1 MLCLEFAI
9 PPLPQFV
16 TAGYAVWKPGDQ
28 HFART
33 FGVYDLLLVTRGTLY
48 MTEGQTEYEVCA
60 GKLLVLEAGL
70 RHFGHRACLEH
81 TEIYWVHFIHGHPAA
96 YISQGDI
103 PWSALLSKGTVE
115 DVEPS
120 TQQRMYLPKFAS
132 VDVQTVEPMLRELND
147 IHNRLNGENALKLH
161 VLQAELFAALQ
172 AHCAR
177 MTEPEPSSRL
187 AQAAAA
193 YLNEHWR
200 EPFER
205 AALEEKLHFQA
216 SYIARCM
223 KKHIGKTPLQYVLHM
238 RLEEA
243 KKLLGGTV
251 LGISEIAERVGIR
264 DSNYMTRLFTAK
276 LGMTPGAYRQMLRQR
291 MEEEGE
297 GTALLSKMPIDNEKP
312 TGL

>member
-16 TAGYAVWKPGDQ
+16 TAGHAVWKPGDR

-48 MTEGQTEYEVCA
+48 MTEEQTEYEVCA

-70 RHFGHRACLEH
+70 RHFGHRTCLEH
-81 TEIYWVHFIHGHPAA
+81 TEIYWVHFVHGHPAVH
-96 YISQGDI
+96 IRREDI
-103 PWSALLSKGTVE
+103 PWSNLLSKGTVE

-120 TQQRMYLPKFAS
+120 SQQRMYLPKFAS
-132 VDVQTVEPMLRELND
+132 VEVQTVEPMLRGLND

-161 VLQAELFAALQ
+161 LLLAELFAALQ
-172 AHCAR
+172 ADCAR
-177 MTEPEPSSRL
+177 MTEPEPSIRL
-187 AQAAAA
+187 ALAAAA

-223 KKHIGKTPLQYVLHM
+223 KKHIGKTPLQYVLHL

-276 LGMTPGAYRQMLRQR
+276 LGMTPGAYRQMLRQKK
-291 MEEEGE
+291 EGE
-297 GTALLSKMPIDNEKP
+297 GGESPGQP
-312 TGL
+312 

>member
-16 TAGYAVWKPGDQ
+16 TAGHAVWKPGDR

-48 MTEGQTEYEVCA
+48 MTEEQTEYEVCA

-70 RHFGHRACLEH
+70 RHFGHRACVEH
-81 TEIYWVHFIHGHPAA
+81 TEIYWVHFIHGHPAS
-96 YISQGDI
+96 YISQEDI

-120 TQQRMYLPKFAS
+120 TQQRMYLPKFAP
-132 VDVQTVEPMLRELND
+132 VDVQTVEPMLRGLND

-161 VLQAELFAALQ
+161 LLLAELFAALQ
-172 AHCAR
+172 ADCAR
-177 MTEPEPSSRL
+177 MTEPEPSIRL

-200 EPFER
+200 KPFER

-223 KKHIGKTPLQYVLHM
+223 KKHIGKTPLQYVLHL

-251 LGISEIAERVGIR
+251 LSISEIAERVGIR

-276 LGMTPGAYRQMLRQR
+276 LGMTPGAYRQMLRQ
-291 MEEEGE
+291 MKEEAGE
-297 GTALLSKMPIDNEKP
+297 GTAFFSKMPIDNEKP
-312 TGL
+312 AGL